1 MTKAGAWPDP
11 TVEEGNESIALADGF
26 VRAAGDPA
34 SRLPGSGEYHP
45 GSELRKLDGGG
56 DSRNP
61 RAFPRLRS
69 YLRCRLRTRHA
80 RRHALCN
87 RRATPTSRRHPNPRV
102 LLRLRRRS
110 SWIAH
115 FHCFRSILTY
125 FLDPSVIEFQVSF
138 RCPVSQKGLVAFFTE
153 LVPAA
158 GRTAQLL
165 DRGQQFF
172 AGVVRQAPR
181 TLLNNFRQPSEIMH
195 DHRGLT
201 RERFNGY
208 DTKRFVCNRRH
219 QARHRVIVKSPQ
231 LLLRLRSQE
240 MDARI
245 GGRLAPQLHGVS
257 SAACDQQIVAWNLAP
272 QGDEILHS
280 FDVLQATHKQKIRPW
295 VGAIHGLLP
304 VAVRAR
310 EEIRQTLQ
318 RPLKPTLRM
327 HAHAKFAGREE
338 LVDCRAFSLQ

>member
-1 MTKAGAWPDP
+1 MNPSPLQTDSSVPRAIQQVGSQEAANIIEDRSFASWMEAVTPEIHAHSPDFEA
-11 TVEEGNESIALADGF
+11 TCVAAYGRATLEDMHCAIAA
-26 VRAAGDPA
+26 R
-34 SRLPGSGEYHP
+34 RQLPGGTQTRGSCSDYGDVHP
-45 GSELRKLDGGG
+45 GSLI
-56 DSRNP
+56 
-61 RAFPRLRS
+61 FI
-69 YLRCRLRTRHA
+69 
-80 RRHALCN
+80 
-87 RRATPTSRRHPNPRV
+87 V
-102 LLRLRRRS
+102 
-110 SWIAH
+110 
-115 FHCFRSILTY
+115 
-125 FLDPSVIEFQVSF
+125 LDPSVIEFQVSF